1 MAATENSINDG
12 NFPWDMLKAD
22 CLRLICVQLGRRS
35 AVPARRE
42 EMLTFLQDVSKNG
55 YATLEELESSPS
67 RFKAS
72 QKSLGEE
79 PITPTT
85 RKRTRQDDEEE
96 DVHEE
101 GETPGYNTRHKGAKR
116 VRVSDPGPGSSSIS
130 APVKR
135 GRGRPRKSDTSVLV
149 KRGRGRPR
157 KSEPIAAASAPVK
170 RGRGR
175 PRKSDAPT
183 VSAKGPKVV
192 VKRGRGRPRKSDV
205 AQVTDETTS
214 AVKRGRGRPRKAS
227 VEDATV
233 PVKYRRGRGHLK
245 ESEAPVGGVVKR
257 GRGRPRKNPIVRADG
272 GGKPTFEG
280 VFITPRAM
288 LKAAAGPEEGQDGED
303 DDGEDEEQLLEDHL
317 LTNPEGDSSNFGGS
331 NKENDPALA
340 LQIDELDAEADA
352 EGEADADLILLDAAH
367 ASTSV

>member
-1 MAATENSINDG
+1 MVVILHITI
-12 NFPWDMLKAD
+12 
-22 CLRLICVQLGRRS
+22 
-35 AVPARRE
+35 
-42 EMLTFLQDVSKNG
+42 LTVD
-55 YATLEELESSPS
+55 ATLEEQESSPS

-79 PITPTT
+79 STTPTT

-96 DVHEE
+96 YVHEE
-101 GETPGYNTRHKGAKR
+101 GETAGYNTRHKGVKR
-116 VRVSDPGPGSSSIS
+116 VRVSDPGPGSSTLS

-135 GRGRPRKSDTSVLV
+135 GRGRPRKSDTSVLL

-157 KSEPIAAASAPVK
+157 KSESVAAASAPVK

-183 VSAKGPKVV
+183 VSAKGPKVI

-205 AQVTDETTS
+205 AQVTDEMTS

-245 ESEAPVGGVVKR
+245 ESEPLVDDAVKR
-257 GRGRPRKNPIVRADG
+257 GRGRPRKNPIVPANPENG

-280 VFITPRAM
+280 VFVTPRAM
-288 LKAAAGPEEGQDGED
+288 LKAAVDDEEGQYGED
-303 DDGEDEEQLLEDHL
+303 DGGVDEEQLLEDHL
-317 LTNPEGDSSNFGGS
+317 LTNPGGDSSSFGGS
-331 NKENDPALA
+331 NKGYLNDCLAAITDVIFLFLTENDPALA
-340 LQIDELDAEADA
+340 LQI
-352 EGEADADLILLDAAH
+352 GICFV
-367 ASTSV
+367 S

>member
-55 YATLEELESSPS
+55 YFLWVDATLEELESSPS

-116 VRVSDPGPGSSSIS
+116 VRVSDPGP
-130 APVKR
+130 
-135 GRGRPRKSDTSVLV
+135 
-149 KRGRGRPR
+149 
-157 KSEPIAAASAPVK
+157 
-170 RGRGR
+170 
-175 PRKSDAPT
+175 
-183 VSAKGPKVV
+183 
-192 VKRGRGRPRKSDV
+192 
-205 AQVTDETTS
+205 
-214 AVKRGRGRPRKAS
+214 
-227 VEDATV
+227 
-233 PVKYRRGRGHLK
+233 VKYRRGRGHLK
-245 ESEAPVGGVVKR
+245 ESEPPVGAVVKR

-340 LQIDELDAEADA
+340 LQIGICFVPSYKSPCITLSRFHQDELDAEADA